1 MIKFT
6 YLPMEYNLVG
16 QLDQRMFRFEIHLVN
31 FPSKSFSAGQKMT
44 GPISFQVVAIGG
56 V

>member
-1 MIKFT
+1 MRFT
-6 YLPMEYNLVG
+6 HLPVEDNLVG
-16 QLDQRMFRFEIHLVN
+16 QLDQWMLRFEIHPVN